1 MIDLEKIQDFNYEGQ
16 RLLFKNSKRLDY
28 DRFTIL
34 LLEEFDDDYLNLAI
48 NLKAKNAKEFDEDFA
63 KIKQIMNQNK
73 RKVSVWIHNSQLL
86 QTVNFKEKGLE
97 ISDNSVWLMKEN
109 LKDFEKFKSEIP
121 IHISKVNKEEEK
133 DYPYIVNQGF
143 AKNNEQ
149 DPYDGL
155 SESVMEAI
163 KRSFFVDSKFTTEHY
178 IAKYHE
184 QIVGTMTIMYEK
196 EIAYIYNVTTNT
208 EYRKK
213 GICKQLMSHIGKR
226 LIQLGIDKVVLQTE
240 AGFYPEKIYK
250 NMGFKEILRGI
261 QYTEKKLNKK

>member
-28 DRFTIL
+28 DRFTII

-48 NLKAKNAKEFDEDFA
+48 NIKAKNAKEFDEDFA
-63 KIKQIMNQNK
+63 KIKQIMHQNK
-73 RKVSVWIHNSQLL
+73 RKVSVWIYDNELL
-86 QTVNFKEKGLE
+86 KAVDFKEKGLE

-109 LKDFEKFKSEIP
+109 LEDFEKFKSDIP
-121 IHISKVNKEEEK
+121 IHISKINKEEEK

-149 DPYDGL
+149 EPYDGL

-163 KRSFFVDSKFTTEHY
+163 KRSYFVHSNFTIEHY
-178 IAKYHE
+178 IAKYKKE
-184 QIVGTMTIMYEK
+184 IVGTMTIMYER
-196 EIAYIYNVTTNT
+196 EIAYIYNVTTKIA
-208 EYRKK
+208 YRKK
-213 GICKQLMSHIGKR
+213 GVCKELMSHIGKR

-240 AGFYPEKIYK
+240 AGFYPEKVYK
-250 NMGFKEILRGI
+250 SMGFKEILKGI
-261 QYTEKKLNKK
+261 QYTEKKEIE